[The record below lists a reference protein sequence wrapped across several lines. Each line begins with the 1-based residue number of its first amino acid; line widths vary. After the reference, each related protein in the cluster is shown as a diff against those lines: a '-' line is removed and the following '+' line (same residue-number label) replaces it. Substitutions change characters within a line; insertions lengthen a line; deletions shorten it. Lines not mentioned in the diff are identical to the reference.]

1 MDKPFGILVIVLAMF
16 VTLGALAAGLL
27 PPAGSQAVPV
37 RDRPSAERA
46 VGKTPSDAPGTQGAV
61 TRSSNE
67 AKNSEIERPQAVKHG
82 N

>member
-27 PPAGSQAVPV
+27 PPTQAVPTQG
-37 RDRPSAERA
+37 RPSAESA
-46 VGKTPSDAPGTQGAV
+46 AGKTPGDTPATQGV
-61 TRSSNE
+61 THAPNE
-67 AKNSEIERPQAVKHG
+67 AANPETERAQAVKSG

>member
-16 VTLGALAAGLL
+16 VTPGALAAGLL
-27 PPAGSQAVPV
+27 PPTGSQAAPESGRV
-37 RDRPSAERA
+37 SSERSVA
-46 VGKTPSDAPGTQGAV
+46 KTPGDNPVTHGAV

-67 AKNSEIERPQAVKHG
+67 AKNSEIEPAQAVKQS